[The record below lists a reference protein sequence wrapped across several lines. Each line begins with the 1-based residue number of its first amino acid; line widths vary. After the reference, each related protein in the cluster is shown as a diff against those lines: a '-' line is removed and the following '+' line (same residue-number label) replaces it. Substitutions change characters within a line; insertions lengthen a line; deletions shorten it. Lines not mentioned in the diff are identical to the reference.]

1 MGIIPGSMA
10 TPGFVVS
17 GKGNA
22 ESLQK
27 VWIAVRAS
35 LRTVLENVTLAD
47 LVSGDLPPV
56 VEELIASPDAWV
68 ASTGTKE
75 MAKPS

>member
-1 MGIIPGSMA
+1 M
-10 TPGFVVS
+10 
-17 GKGNA
+17 
-22 ESLQK
+22 QK

-47 LVSGDLPPV
+47 LVADELPAV
-56 VEELIASPDAWV
+56 VEELIATPDAWV

-75 MAKPS
+75 MAAKRD